1 MNFTE
6 KDSTQI
12 ERLMVLL
19 EKIVEYLKNDG
30 CDKSSYFYIE
40 KAINILKNRD
50 IMGMKKVYGHV
61 MSDLRMMVDR
71 GQYGDGLDDVS
82 NEIVNILNSNGIF
95 RGT

>member
-6 KDSTQI
+6 KDSIEI
-12 ERLMVLL
+12 ERLMAPL

-50 IMGMKKVYGHV
+50 IRGMKKVYGHI

-71 GQYGDGLDDVS
+71 GQYGDGIDDFS
-82 NEIVNILNSNGIF
+82 NEIVNILNSNEIF
-95 RGT
+95 KEP